1 MCWNR
6 KRFCSCNKLCM
17 LKLPFLFQN
26 SLFTGYFQKH
36 YEVPGLVFFKGPF
49 WGAYFWRGLYSEGFI
64 YCMKGNLPFK
74 IDWASLIV
82 GSKLTVF
89 GLFYFIFEGIF
100 PSTSPQRA
108 YIWKGDLMDGFLC
121 YWFGGLIFK
130 GAYFQ
135 KFSVFYLLFSPH
147 GG

>member
-49 WGAYFWRGLYSEGFI
+49 WGAYFWRGVSSEGFI

-74 IDWASLIV
+74 IDWASLIDCFWFV
-82 GSKLTVF
+82 LLYIWGHFSKYKPPE
-89 GLFYFIFEGIF
+89 GLYLEGRF
-100 PSTSPQRA
+100 NGRFFVLLVWGA
-108 YIWKGDLMDGFLC
+108 YIWRG
-121 YWFGGLIFK
+121 
-130 GAYFQ
+130 
-135 KFSVFYLLFSPH
+135 LFSEF
-147 GG
+147 